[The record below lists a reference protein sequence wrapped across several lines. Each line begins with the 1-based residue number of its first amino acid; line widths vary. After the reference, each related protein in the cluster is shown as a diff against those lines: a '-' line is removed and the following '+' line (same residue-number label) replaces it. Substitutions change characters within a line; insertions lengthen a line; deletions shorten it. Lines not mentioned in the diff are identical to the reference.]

1 MKKKRIH
8 HQVNP
13 QNQMRQQMK
22 IKWKRLKENKPLYI
36 TSISIICILVVSA
49 VTLLGFN
56 ITHSSILTSELLK
69 DKEVD
74 NLVFSNADLNGN
86 KLSVEVKNNNDEVYT
101 LNTIDV
107 VFKDESGSEITTLS
121 GYIGNSLNKDDVK
134 RLVVETDEDLSN
146 SYSIEYKINK

>member
-1 MKKKRIH
+1 
-8 HQVNP
+8 
-13 QNQMRQQMK
+13 MK

-56 ITHSSILTSELLK
+56 ITHSSVLISEVLK
-69 DKEVD
+69 DQEVD

-86 KLSVEVKNNNDEVYT
+86 KLSVEVKNNSNEIYT

-107 VFKDESGSEITTLS
+107 VFKDESGNEITTLS
-121 GYIGNSLNKDDVK
+121 GYIGNNLNTGDVK
-134 RLVVETDEDLSN
+134 RLVVETDVDLSGA
-146 SYSIEYKINK
+146 YSIEYKINK

>member
-1 MKKKRIH
+1 MNKL
-8 HQVNP
+8 
-13 QNQMRQQMK
+13 
-22 IKWKRLKENKPLYI
+22 KWKRLKENKPLYI

-49 VTLLGFN
+49 VTLVGFN
-56 ITHSSILTSELLK
+56 ITHSSVLTSEVLK
-69 DKEVD
+69 DQEVD

-86 KLSVEVKNNNDEVYT
+86 KLSVEVKNNSNEVYT

-121 GYIGNSLNKDDVK
+121 GYIGNSLNTGDVK

-146 SYSIEYKINK
+146 SYSIEYRINK

>member
-1 MKKKRIH
+1 
-8 HQVNP
+8 
-13 QNQMRQQMK
+13 MK

-49 VTLLGFN
+49 VVLVGFN

-86 KLSVEVKNNNDEVYT
+86 KLSVEVKNNSNEVYT

-107 VFKDESGSEITTLS
+107 VFKDESGNEITTLS
-121 GYIGNSLNKDDVK
+121 GYIGNSLNTGDVK
-134 RLVVETDEDLSN
+134 RLVVETDIDLSN
-146 SYSIEYKINK
+146 SYSIDYNINR

>member
-1 MKKKRIH
+1 
-8 HQVNP
+8 
-13 QNQMRQQMK
+13 MK

-49 VTLLGFN
+49 VTLVGFN
-56 ITHSSILTSELLK
+56 ITHSSVLTSEVLK
-69 DKEVD
+69 DQEVD

-86 KLSVEVKNNNDEVYT
+86 KLSVEVKNNSNEVYT

-121 GYIGNSLNKDDVK
+121 GYIGNSLNTGDVK

-146 SYSIEYKINK
+146 SYYIEYRINK

>member
-1 MKKKRIH
+1 
-8 HQVNP
+8 
-13 QNQMRQQMK
+13 MK

-49 VTLLGFN
+49 VTLVGFN
-56 ITHSSILTSELLK
+56 ITHSSVLTSEVLK
-69 DKEVD
+69 DQEVD

-86 KLSVEVKNNNDEVYT
+86 KLSVEVKNNSNEVYT

-121 GYIGNSLNKDDVK
+121 GYIGNSLNTGDVK

-146 SYSIEYKINK
+146 SYSIEYRINK

>member
-1 MKKKRIH
+1 
-8 HQVNP
+8 
-13 QNQMRQQMK
+13 MK

-56 ITHSSILTSELLK
+56 ITHSSVLTSEVLK
-69 DKEVD
+69 DQEVD

-86 KLSVEVKNNNDEVYT
+86 KLSVEVKNNSNEIYT

-107 VFKDESGSEITTLS
+107 VFKDESGNEITTLS
-121 GYIGNSLNKDDVK
+121 GYIGNSLNTGDVK
-134 RLVVETDEDLSN
+134 RLVVETDVDLSGA
-146 SYSIEYKINK
+146 YSIEYKINK

>member
-1 MKKKRIH
+1 
-8 HQVNP
+8 
-13 QNQMRQQMK
+13 MK

-36 TSISIICILVVSA
+36 TSITIICILVVSA

-56 ITHSSILTSELLK
+56 ITHSSVLISEVLK
-69 DKEVD
+69 DQEVD

-86 KLSVEVKNNNDEVYT
+86 KLSVEVKNNSNEIYT

-107 VFKDESGSEITTLS
+107 VFKDESGNEITTLS
-121 GYIGNSLNKDDVK
+121 GYIGNNLNTGDVK

-146 SYSIEYKINK
+146 SYSIEYRINK

>member
-1 MKKKRIH
+1 MNKL
-8 HQVNP
+8 
-13 QNQMRQQMK
+13 
-22 IKWKRLKENKPLYI
+22 KWKRLKENKPLYI

-49 VTLLGFN
+49 VVLVGFN

-74 NLVFSNADLNGN
+74 NLVFSNADLNGK

>member
-1 MKKKRIH
+1 MNKL
-8 HQVNP
+8 
-13 QNQMRQQMK
+13 
-22 IKWKRLKENKPLYI
+22 KWKRLKENKPLYI

-69 DKEVD
+69 NQEID

-86 KLSVEVKNNNDEVYT
+86 KLSVEVKNNSNEVYT

-121 GYIGNSLNKDDVK
+121 GYIGNSLNTGDVK
-134 RLVVETDEDLSN
+134 RLVVETDEDLSD
-146 SYSIEYKINK
+146 SYSIEYRINK

>member
-1 MKKKRIH
+1 
-8 HQVNP
+8 
-13 QNQMRQQMK
+13 MK

-56 ITHSSILTSELLK
+56 ITHSSVLTSELLK
-69 DKEVD
+69 DQEVD

-86 KLSVEVKNNNDEVYT
+86 KLSVEVENNSNEVYT
-101 LNTIDV
+101 LKTIDV

-121 GYIGNSLNKDDVK
+121 GYIGNSLNTGDVK

-146 SYSIEYKINK
+146 SYSIEYRINK

>member
-1 MKKKRIH
+1 
-8 HQVNP
+8 
-13 QNQMRQQMK
+13 MK

-86 KLSVEVKNNNDEVYT
+86 KLSVEVKNNSNEVYT

-107 VFKDESGSEITTLS
+107 VFKDESGNEITTLS
-121 GYIGNSLNKDDVK
+121 GYIGNSLNTGDVK

>member
-1 MKKKRIH
+1 
-8 HQVNP
+8 
-13 QNQMRQQMK
+13 MK

-49 VTLLGFN
+49 VVLVGFN

-86 KLSVEVKNNNDEVYT
+86 KLSVEVKNNSNEVYT

-107 VFKDESGSEITTLS
+107 VFKDESGNEITTLS
-121 GYIGNSLNKDDVK
+121 GYIGNSLNTGDVK

-146 SYSIEYKINK
+146 SYSIEYRINK